1 MKLVRSHLLP
11 SGFNQGDDQPLGIEH
26 LLRQESEADPGGI
39 MYRFFIRLAVVAGIP
54 ATVPVFAQSAAT
66 TPAWTKEDYE
76 TSAAV
81 VARAQQLLAAPQER
95 GCLGKDAVTCVATIA
110 LSTRISSTPPH
121 PGATGVLR
129 FPKKLERDIY
139 GKPVYQSVSFLTLVT
154 PAGKT
159 QVDELSVLTD
169 LMLADGEHVN
179 DIDFDLPR
187 SPVSAKTEAD
197 WDATAVFEI
206 ATAVMGRDCIGTDRL
221 AFYRLFDKAQNSGEY
236 ATTMSDDLANPG
248 VSKGSVGTVALCG
261 ASMTVTFVS
270 GVSINGRYGGSTV
283 HFGMHPRSMK

>member
-1 MKLVRSHLLP
+1 
-11 SGFNQGDDQPLGIEH
+11 
-26 LLRQESEADPGGI
+26 
-39 MYRFFIRLAVVAGIP
+39 MYYFSVRLAFIASIIATAP
-54 ATVPVFAQSAAT
+54 AIAQNAPTA
-66 TPAWTKEDYE
+66 PAWTKDDYE
-76 TSAAV
+76 ASATVA
-81 VARAQQLLAAPQER
+81 ARAQQLVAAPQER

-110 LSTRISSTPPH
+110 LSTRISSTPPY
-121 PGATGVLR
+121 PGVTTGVLR

-159 QVDELSVLTD
+159 QADELSVLTD
-169 LMLADGEHVN
+169 LMLEDGEHVN
-179 DIDFDLPR
+179 DVLVDLPR

-236 ATTMSDDLANPG
+236 TTIMSDDLADPS
-248 VSKGSVGTVALCG
+248 VSKGSVGTVAMCG

-270 GVSINGRYGGSTV
+270 GVSLNGRYSGSTV
-283 HFGMHPRSMK
+283 HFSVNPRPKK